1 MGHGGGRATSSR
13 SAGTTGI
20 ASMFWSFLT
29 PNVLNYV
36 TLFFILTFLPYQ
48 EHADD
53 SFHSNGGPAP
63 QPLPPVI
70 GGGRPA
76 SPPSLR
82 PVREPPVNVNPIDQR
97 IYSVV
102 PRRTPVG
109 LFGWT
114 SKWGRFGIPF
124 PGRCSPISD
133 VMMIFMFCSRV
144 LTVIFFYSL
153 SPPPPHQQVSS
164 SCFLSV
170 FSTRLSTIFFPSFTV
185 SSARIPVLWSPIP
198 WVWILHGTVGQ
209 NNQKY
214 RLKYWA
220 IHSSL
225 HSFAPTAHSFACSAL
240 LALLARSAALT
251 LLTPSHMGQ

>member
-1 MGHGGGRATSSR
+1 
-13 SAGTTGI
+13 
-20 ASMFWSFLT
+20 MFWSFLT
-29 PNVLNYV
+29 PNALNYV

-153 SPPPPHQQVSS
+153 STPPPTNRFPHPASFPF
-164 SCFLSV
+164 FLLGFLRYS
-170 FSTRLSTIFFPSFTV
+170 FLRLPSLPPG
-185 SSARIPVLWSPIP
+185 SPYYGHRSLGYGSYMALWAR
-198 WVWILHGTVGQ
+198 TTK
-209 NNQKY
+209 N
-214 RLKYWA
+214 
-220 IHSSL
+220 
-225 HSFAPTAHSFACSAL
+225 TD
-240 LALLARSAALT
+240 
-251 LLTPSHMGQ
+251 